1 MKTADGWGLTQ
12 MKVANIILSI
22 LILIMALASAA
33 FSYFLFEKRDALV
46 NGWGKLATAIHNT
59 SKTLDTRSAT
69 NVASKLTPTELSHEK
84 YSELDSKLQAL
95 TNQSRKIIAE
105 RDELADALRRIGSQ
119 VGVKKLGSE
128 ADFRAVGTYAAN
140 KDAVVRG
147 VSDALARRDA
157 VYKELANI
165 SRQNLEV
172 TLNVNTLVTGGASG
186 LAPLDKALRQVKTR
200 REVYEGGLRTIA
212 SQAGVSKSDFS
223 ESAYADSTRGIRD
236 GVKKIRTDLENTSST
251 LDDTRRELIAAKD
264 EIKKRDA
271 AIAGLNGKIGDLNYT
286 INGLKKT
293 LGIAE
298 PETPVLWR
306 PGSKEVR
313 AKVIGEVVKVNRDYG
328 YIAIN
333 LGKNTLVKQPVTADK
348 FFDVNPEIKSGMTM
362 VIARGSLDDDA
373 AFITRI
379 TLDEVGDD
387 CSTANIPAG
396 ANTIKVGDF
405 VYFDKAELK

>member
-1 MKTADGWGLTQ
+1 
-12 MKVANIILSI
+12 MKVANIVLSI

-46 NGWGKLATAIHNT
+46 NGWGKMAAAIHNT

-69 NVASKLTPTELSHEK
+69 NIANKLTPAELSHEK

-105 RDELADALRRIGSQ
+105 RDELADALRLIGSSI
-119 VGVKKLGSE
+119 GMKKLGSE

-147 VSDALARRDA
+147 VSDTLTKRDA
-157 VYKELANI
+157 VYKALVNL
-165 SRQNLEV
+165 SRQDLKV
-172 TLNVNTLVTGGASG
+172 TLNANTLVANGASG
-186 LAPLDKALRQVKTR
+186 LEPLQKALQQVKTR
-200 REVYEGGLRTIA
+200 RDTYESGLNTIA
-212 SQAGVSKSDFS
+212 SQAGVRKSDFS
-223 ESAYADSTRGIRD
+223 DGAYSATTQNIRD
-236 GVKKIRTDLENTSST
+236 GVKKLRTNLENTSTT
-251 LDDTRRELIAAKD
+251 LDDTRRELIAAKN
-264 EIKKRDA
+264 EVKKRDD
-271 AIAGLNGKIGDLNYT
+271 AIAGLNGKISDLNYT

-313 AKVIGEVVKVNRDYG
+313 AKVVGEVVKVNSDYG

-333 LGKNTLVKQPVTADK
+333 LGKNSLVKQPITAEK
-348 FFDVNPEIKSGMTM
+348 TFDVNPEIKSGMTM

-373 AFITRI
+373 AFVTRI

-396 ANTIKVGDF
+396 SNTIKVGDF

>member
-1 MKTADGWGLTQ
+1 

-33 FSYFLFEKRDALV
+33 FSYFLFEKRDVFV
-46 NGWGKLATAIHNT
+46 NGWGKMATAIHNT
-59 SKTLDTRSAT
+59 SKTLDSHSGTA
-69 NVASKLTPTELSHEK
+69 VAGKLTPEQLAHEK
-84 YSELDSKLQAL
+84 YADLDSKLQML
-95 TNQSRKIIAE
+95 TNQTRKIVAE

-119 VGVKKLGSE
+119 VGMAKLGSE

-147 VSDALARRDA
+147 VSDTLARRDA
-157 VYKELANI
+157 VYKALAAL
-165 SRQNLEV
+165 SRQDLKV
-172 TLNVNTLVTGGASG
+172 TLNVKSLTTEGVAG
-186 LAPLDKALRQVKTR
+186 LEPLKKALGQVKAR
-200 REVYEGGLRTIA
+200 RDTYESNLSTIA
-212 SQAGVSKSDFS
+212 SQAGVGRSDFGDS
-223 ESAYADSTRGIRD
+223 SYASSARNIRD

-251 LDDTRRELIAAKD
+251 LDNTRRELLAAKD
-264 EIKKRDA
+264 EVKKRDD
-271 AIAGLNGKIGDLNYT
+271 AIAGLNGKISDLNYT

-306 PGSKEVR
+306 PGSKEAR
-313 AKVIGEVVKVNRDYG
+313 AKVVGEVVKVNRDYG

-333 LGKNTLVKQPVTADK
+333 LGKNTLVKQPITADK
-348 FFDVNPEIKSGMTM
+348 TFDVNPEIKSGMSM
-362 VIARGSLDDDA
+362 VVARGSLDDDA
-373 AFITRI
+373 AFVARI
-379 TLDEVGDD
+379 TLDEVDDD

-396 ANTIKVGDF
+396 ANTVKVGDL

>member
-1 MKTADGWGLTQ
+1 

-33 FSYFLFEKRDALV
+33 FSYFLFEKRDVLV
-46 NGWGKLATAIHNT
+46 NGWGKMATAIHNT
-59 SKTLDTRSAT
+59 SKTLDSHSGTKIAG
-69 NVASKLTPTELSHEK
+69 KLTPEELSHEK
-84 YSELDSKLQAL
+84 YADLDSKLQSL
-95 TNQSRKIIAE
+95 TNQSRKIVGE

-119 VGVKKLGSE
+119 VGVKQLGSE
-128 ADFRAVGTYAAN
+128 EAFRAVGTYAAN

-147 VSDALARRDA
+147 VSDTLTKRDA
-157 VYKELANI
+157 VYKSLANL
-165 SRQNLEV
+165 SQQNLKV
-172 TLNVNTLVTGGASG
+172 SLSAGSLVSNGADG
-186 LAPLDKALRQVKTR
+186 LQPLEKALRQVKAR
-200 REVYEGGLRTIA
+200 RDTYESNLSTIA
-212 SQAGVSKSDFS
+212 SQVGVGRSDFS
-223 ESAYADSTRGIRD
+223 ESAYAASTRSIRD
-236 GVKKIRTDLENTSST
+236 GVKKIRTDLENTSNT
-251 LDDTRRELIAAKD
+251 LDDTRRELLAAKD
-264 EIKKRDA
+264 EVKKRDA
-271 AIAGLNGKIGDLNYT
+271 AIAGLNQKIGDLNYT

-298 PETPVLWR
+298 PETPVLWH

-313 AKVIGEVVKVNRDYG
+313 AKVVGEVVKVNRDYG

-333 LGKNTLVKQPVTADK
+333 LGKNSLVKQPITADK
-348 FFDVNPEIKSGMTM
+348 NFEVNPEIKSGMTM

-379 TLDEVGDD
+379 TLDEVGDE

>member
-1 MKTADGWGLTQ
+1 

-33 FSYFLFEKRDALV
+33 FSYFLFEKRDVFV
-46 NGWGKLATAIHNT
+46 NGWGKMATAIHNT
-59 SKTLDTRSAT
+59 SKTLDSHSGTKIA
-69 NVASKLTPTELSHEK
+69 AKLTPEELAHEK
-84 YSELDSKLQAL
+84 YADLDSKLQML
-95 TNQSRKIIAE
+95 TNQTRKVVAE

-119 VGVKKLGSE
+119 VGVKPLGSE
-128 ADFRAVGTYAAN
+128 EAFRAVGSYAAN

-147 VSDALARRDA
+147 VSDSLARRDA
-157 VYKELANI
+157 VYKSLAAI
-165 SRQNLEV
+165 ARQDLKV
-172 TLNVNTLVTGGASG
+172 TLSTATLTSQGVSG
-186 LAPLDKALRQVKTR
+186 LDPLKKALAQVKAR
-200 REVYEGGLRTIA
+200 RDTYEGHLRTIG
-212 SQAGVSKSDFS
+212 SQAGVSRSDFS
-223 ESAYADSTRGIRD
+223 ESAYAESTRGIRD

-251 LDDTRRELIAAKD
+251 LDNTRRELLAAK
-264 EIKKRDA
+264 EEVAKRDE
-271 AIAGLNGKIGDLNYT
+271 AIAGLNKKIGDLNYT

-298 PETPVLWR
+298 PETPVLWK

-313 AKVIGEVVKVNRDYG
+313 AKVVGEVVKVNRDYG

-333 LGKNTLVKQPVTADK
+333 LGKNTLVQQPVTADK
-348 FFDVNPEIKSGMTM
+348 NFEVNPEIKSGMTM
-362 VIARGSLDDDA
+362 IIARGSLDDDA
-373 AFITRI
+373 AFVTRI

-396 ANTIKVGDF
+396 ANAIKVGDF